1 MELYYLQSAYFPH
14 LTLKDGTQIPFDDFM
29 NGSADT
35 SQDNLFRRTVIFNE
49 VLPLD
54 TVASITIGDL
64 TIPLPDA

>member
-1 MELYYLQSAYFPH
+1 
-14 LTLKDGTQIPFDDFM
+14 M
-29 NGSADT
+29 NGSADA
-35 SQDNLFRRTVIFNE
+35 SQDNLFRRTVIFDE